1 MPPEPAKER
10 RLSDEPGTVVRDGAD
25 ESAAPGGA
33 LRRLAASARA
43 ARVDIA
49 IIAAIT
55 LLAAVLRLWHLG
67 SVPAGLHGDEA
78 WTGLDARRI
87 LREGWIG
94 PYVGSALGQPTGP
107 LYFTALLFKFMPETT
122 FTVRFSMAIFGIA
135 TVPVMYL
142 AFAAMFNRTVAAFSA
157 LLLTIMMWHLHL
169 SRTGFMVTAW
179 PFMEMLVLWLL
190 WTAMRRRSGWL
201 FVLAGAAH
209 GLGVYS
215 YNAYTLFLPVPFVAI
230 AWWFFEQR
238 TARQRRHWLSCTLI
252 FGLTAL
258 LAAMPL
264 IRYAQEHGHAY
275 RAHENVVALTY
286 QDSWREAD
294 ALGKA
299 EVIWDRAQEWQSGL
313 IYGDRPDMGD
323 GLATQGHP
331 VVDPFVFLLAIGGLG
346 IAAWRIR
353 EREYAVVLAAA
364 ALLPWGALLTV
375 RDGLFRRTLGLAP
388 FIALLAALVLA
399 SFWEYAWRK
408 RDRWRHAATALV
420 AAGLLFVGAHTVWQ
434 YFGPVQDSGRFRL
447 VYPYQLEVA
456 SQYIDTLPPD
466 TYIYF
471 WSDRWPFDYETRR
484 FFAPRVVGIDRS
496 IEYRE
501 GAVESDPVDY
511 GADPAQARI
520 AFVFLG
526 HYVEDIAN
534 VEAKYPGGQ
543 VTERMRGDEVLFRAY
558 YVERPGD

>member
-1 MPPEPAKER
+1 
-10 RLSDEPGTVVRDGAD
+10 LSDEPGTAVQSGAD
-25 ESAAPGGA
+25 GPRPGGA
-33 LRRLAASARA
+33 LPRLIASARA

-49 IIAAIT
+49 IVLAIT

-107 LYFTALLFKFMPETT
+107 LYFTALLFRFMPETT
-122 FTVRFSMAIFGIA
+122 FTVRFSIALFGIA
-135 TVPVMYL
+135 TVPLMYL

-157 LLLTIMMWHLHL
+157 LLLTVMMWHLHL
-169 SRTGFMVTAW
+169 SRTGFMVTTW

-190 WTAMRRRSGWL
+190 WVAMRRRSGWL

-238 TARQRRHWLSCTLI
+238 TARERRHWLRCALI

-258 LAAMPL
+258 LAAMPM
-264 IRYAQEHGHAY
+264 IRYAREHEHTY
-275 RAHENVVALTY
+275 RAHEKVVAVTY
-286 QDSWREAD
+286 QASWREAD

-299 EVIWDRAQEWQSGL
+299 ELIWDRAKEWQSGL

-353 EREYAVVLAAA
+353 RKEYAAVFVAV

-399 SFWEYAWRK
+399 SFWEYAWRQ
-408 RDRWRHAATALV
+408 RDRWRYAATALV
-420 AAGLLFVGAHTVWQ
+420 AAALVFVGGHTAWQ
-434 YFGPVQDSGRFRL
+434 YFGPVQDNARFRL
-447 VYPYQLEVA
+447 VYPYQLEAA
-456 SQYIDTLPPD
+456 SQYMDALPPG

-471 WSDRWPFDYETRR
+471 YSNRWPFNYETRR
-484 FFAPRVVGIDRS
+484 FLAPNATGEDRS
-496 IEYRE
+496 TEYRSS
-501 GAVESDPVDY
+501 AA
-511 GADPAQARI
+511 GADPLDFDADPAHARV
-520 AFVFLG
+520 AFVFMG
-526 HYVEDIAN
+526 HYLDDVAN
-534 VEAKYPGGQ
+534 AEETYPGGEA
-543 VTERMRGDEVLFRAY
+543 TERTRGNEVLFRAY
-558 YVERPGD
+558 YIERPGE